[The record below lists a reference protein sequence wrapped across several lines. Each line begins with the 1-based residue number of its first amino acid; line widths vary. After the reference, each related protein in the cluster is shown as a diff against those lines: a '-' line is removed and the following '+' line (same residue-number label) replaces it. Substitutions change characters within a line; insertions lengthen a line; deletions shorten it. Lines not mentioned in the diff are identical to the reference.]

1 LKIMNR
7 EFRFAEA
14 GIGLSAL
21 AVMSVVLGYVALQKL
36 GGTGE
41 APPVEIRQP
50 VPAGQVGGA
59 LPPVDDSKKMHVLQ
73 PQGSESQEVPHM
85 SQRPLW
91 EPTAPTGT
99 ESGLDL
105 NGGDSLWPGASEG
118 AIGFERVNGRT
129 R

>member
-1 LKIMNR
+1 MQIMNR

-14 GIGLSAL
+14 GIGLSVL
-21 AVMSVVLGYVALQKL
+21 AVLSVVLGYIALQKL

-50 VPAGQVGGA
+50 GPAAQIGGA

-73 PQGSESQEVPHM
+73 GQGSESQDVPHV

-91 EPTAPTGT
+91 EPTTPNGA
-99 ESGLDL
+99 ESEFDL
-105 NGGDSLWPGASEG
+105 NDRDSLWPGSSEG
-118 AIGFERVNGRT
+118 AIGFERVNGLAR
-129 R
+129 